1 MGVRGDSSPASLE
14 AHDMEPAEGEGEIQE
29 DPLED
34 HDVDGAR
41 PLAETGV

>member
-1 MGVRGDSSPASLE
+1 MGVSGGSSPASLE

-29 DPLED
+29 ERLED

-41 PLAETGV
+41 PLAEMGV